1 MTYTLRR
8 YQRRKP
14 PSLGG
19 FFDDLLQGL
28 TGKSE
33 EARCIEQAN
42 AAAAPFDA
50 KVDDLVRNWN
60 PTGFYTPKDLRD
72 LISVT
77 LKVVQQ
83 AQGVI
88 DKAASEP
95 GASQASIMRATNDL
109 ARAGQRSLDYLDAAR
124 AVEQQGLRLVNA
136 PGLKRWVTDTL
147 ATCSSA
153 VVTAATIG
161 CIRPWWVGALA
172 GFQAVFDVA
181 FGVAK
186 KIVGAALAIGETA
199 LKVVGDLPDIYP
211 YLKWGLIIG
220 GAYWAY
226 TKLRAPERAAP

>member
-1 MTYTLRR
+1 MTYTALRR

-14 PSLGG
+14 TSLGG
-19 FFDDLLQGL
+19 FFDDLLQSI

-33 EARCIEQAN
+33 EGHCVDRAN
-42 AAAAPFDA
+42 ADAAPFDA
-50 KVDDLVRNWN
+50 KVDDLVKNWN
-60 PTGFYTPKDLRD
+60 PTGFYPPKDVRD

-88 DKAASEP
+88 DRAAAEP
-95 GASQASIMRATNDL
+95 NASQASIMRATNDL

-153 VVTAATIG
+153 VVTAAVIG
-161 CIRPWWVGALA
+161 CIRPWWVGALS

-186 KIVGAALAIGETA
+186 RIVGAALAIGEVA
-199 LKVVGDLPDIYP
+199 LKVVGDLPDLYP
-211 YLKWGLIIG
+211 YLKWGLLAG
-220 GAYWAY
+220 GAYLAW
-226 TKLRAPERAAP
+226 TKLRAERSGP